1 MKDIKNIVIFGTGA
15 VAAEITSQLEDSS
28 WGEEAGIKIKGY
40 VASDAAGLQHWKEYK
55 YQSPY
60 LGDFLSYEI
69 KAGDYFVLALG
80 NYKVKRQVVC
90 EIKRRGGEVYNVD
103 TPDCYCSPNGIDW
116 RG

>member
-40 VASDAAGLQHWKEYK
+40 VASDAVGLQHWKEYK

-60 LGDFLSYEI
+60 LGDFLNYEI
-69 KAGDYFVLALG
+69 KAEDYFVLALG
-80 NYKVKRQVVC
+80 NYKGVK
-90 EIKRRGGEVYNVD
+90 VYNVG
-103 TPDCYCSPNGIDW
+103 TPDCHCWQNGID
-116 RG
+116 RGR

>member
-55 YQSPY
+55 
-60 LGDFLSYEI
+60 LSLI
-69 KAGDYFVLALG
+69 H
-80 NYKVKRQVVC
+80 
-90 EIKRRGGEVYNVD
+90 I
-103 TPDCYCSPNGIDW
+103 
-116 RG
+116 

>member
-40 VASDAAGLQHWKEYK
+40 VASDAVGLQHWKEYK

-60 LGDFLSYEI
+60 LGDFLNYEI
-69 KAGDYFVLALG
+69 KAEDYFVLHCF
-80 NYKVKRQVVC
+80 NKVPVVFLSS
-90 EIKRRGGEVYNVD
+90 IV
-103 TPDCYCSPNGIDW
+103 
-116 RG
+116 